1 MTAREDSNR
10 NAAMTRRWFTEGW
23 TKDSAS
29 ARDLFSPDFKT
40 NGEHAGIDGPR
51 ATVEHRLAAFPDLK
65 SQVEELIA
73 VDDKIVVR
81 VRWTGTQ
88 TGDYAGVPATGKAV
102 DVRVISIWRFENG
115 KVVENWTL
123 QDQLT
128 LLKQV
133 GFLPETIHAAQ
144 VAPPAAPAAEP
155 VAVTPAET

>member
-1 MTAREDSNR
+1 MTATEDSQR

-23 TKDSAS
+23 TRDSAS
-29 ARDLFSPDFKT
+29 AKDLFSPDFTT
-40 NGEHAGIDGPR
+40 NGEHAGIEGSR

-73 VDDKIVVR
+73 TGDKVVVR

-88 TGDYAGVPATGKAV
+88 TGDYAGVPASGKPV

-115 KVVENWTL
+115 RVVENWTL
-123 QDQLT
+123 QDELT

-133 GFLPETIHAAQ
+133 GYIPETIRAAQ
-144 VAPPAAPAAEP
+144 VASIFNK
-155 VAVTPAET
+155 

>member
-1 MTAREDSNR
+1 MTATEDSQR

-29 ARDLFSPDFKT
+29 AKDLFSPEFKT
-40 NGEHAGIDGPR
+40 NGEHAGIEGPR
-51 ATVEHRLAAFPDLK
+51 ATVEHRLAAFPDLQ

-73 VDDKIVVR
+73 SGDKVVVR

-88 TGDYAGVPATGKAV
+88 KGDYAGIPATGKPV

-115 KVVENWTL
+115 RVVENWTL

-133 GFLPETIHAAQ
+133 GYLPETIHAAQ
-144 VAPPAAPAAEP
+144 VAPIPAP
-155 VAVTPAET
+155 